1 MIKLLLEA
9 VVQALVIFS
18 PALVY
23 IAWRFGIA
31 AVEDIIKLMQGRGKL

>member
-1 MIKLLLEA
+1 MIKLLLESA
-9 VVQALVIFS
+9 VQAVVIFS

-31 AVEDIIKLMQGRGKL
+31 AAEDLSKKGGLT

>member
-1 MIKLLLEA
+1 MRLLLQS

-31 AVEDIIKLMQGRGKL
+31 AAEDLSKKGGLT